1 MRILAL
7 LRHNP
12 HGQLAATAAVALAGA
27 GYAATQLSH
36 PRQTAVVVLAALML
50 VWLVA
55 LTVLVPWRRPAAPR
69 ADQRAAL
76 ADLPAEHVARGKQL
90 SARLR
95 PWGYASFAVNLAATI
110 ALALTPWGAAV
121 VDAVARPFGGH
132 WIAQAVLGSLAIMF
146 GLHLLTLPIAARIE
160 VIHRRYGLS
169 TQTWPKWTVDLLKAY
184 AIGAVI
190 GGVVMLGFYTA
201 GRFSPNWWWAWAA
214 AGSATVVV
222 LLTFVFPVLIAPVFN
237 KFTPLPDGP
246 LRQRLLALAAA
257 DGVPVRDV
265 LVADASRRTTALN
278 AYVAGIGP
286 TRQVVIFDTLLR
298 RDSDCGEAPPVMSQT
313 RLTGATDDQIV
324 SVVAHELAHRK
335 FRDLATQ
342 LAIAVPST
350 AAVMCG
356 LYLLD
361 GWTAL
366 LDRAGATS
374 FAEPHSVALRMLVT
388 ALLGLLLGPFKALVS
403 RRFEARADHHALAVT
418 GDPDAFESTWRR
430 ITEVNIADVHPRLL
444 ARLSASHPSIVE
456 RIAAARAF
464 ARTTAAVPA
473 PRTPVNA
480 GARETAVG

>member
-1 MRILAL
+1 VRILAL
-7 LRHNP
+7 LRHRR
-12 HGQLAATAAVALAGA
+12 HGVLAATAAVALAGA

-36 PRQTAVVVLAALML
+36 PRDTAAVVLAALML

-55 LTVLVPWRRPAAPR
+55 LAVLVPWRRPAAPR

-95 PWGYASFAVNLAATI
+95 PWGYAGFAVNLAATV

-121 VDAVARPFGGH
+121 VDAAAGPFGGH

-146 GLHLLTLPIAARIE
+146 GLHLLTLPIAARVE
-160 VIHRRYGLS
+160 VIRRRYSLS
-169 TQTWPKWTVDLLKAY
+169 TQTWPRWTVDLLKAS

-201 GRFSPNWWWAWAA
+201 GRFSPHWWWAWAA

-246 LRQRLLALAAA
+246 LRRRLLALAAA
-257 DGVPVRDV
+257 DGVAVRDV
-265 LVADASRRTTALN
+265 QVADASRRTTALN
-278 AYVAGIGP
+278 AYVAGLGP

-298 RDSDCGEAPPVMSQT
+298 PDTAGQDSPPVMSQT

-335 FRDLATQ
+335 FSDLPTQ
-342 LAIAVPST
+342 LAIAVPSA
-350 AAVMCG
+350 AAVMSG

-366 LDRAGATS
+366 LDRAGAAS
-374 FAEPHSVALRMLVT
+374 FAEPHSVALRILVT
-388 ALLGLLLGPFKALVS
+388 ALLGLLLGPLKALVS
-403 RRFEARADHHALAVT
+403 RRFEARADHHALQAT
-418 GDPDAFESTWRR
+418 GDADAFESMWRR
-430 ITEVNIADVHPRLL
+430 IVEVNIADVHPHLI

-456 RIAAARAF
+456 RIAAARAY
-464 ARTTAAVPA
+464 ARTTAAVAAQHP
-473 PRTPVNA
+473 PVNA
-480 GARETAVG
+480 GARQTAAG